1 MNKLMTVAT
10 GASGL
15 GASELVHSAVIP
27 NLSAVN
33 DATTIIVQI
42 LIGIATLVGL
52 FRKKKSITP

>member
-1 MNKLMTVAT
+1 MTVAT